1 MGLTKGFSGE
11 PGKRNPVFGKAGD
24 TLEIGR

>member
-11 PGKRNPVFGKAGD
+11 PGKPNRVFGKAGNA
-24 TLEIGR
+24 LEIGR